1 MSIQR
6 PSRPLSPWN
15 RGRNMGQKLPLQLR
29 DILGIRIRLQLQHRI
44 RDLALF
50 NLAIDSKLSAP
61 PPATASTPQNRPIF

>member
-1 MSIQR
+1 
-6 PSRPLSPWN
+6 
-15 RGRNMGQKLPLQLR
+15 MGQKLPLQLR